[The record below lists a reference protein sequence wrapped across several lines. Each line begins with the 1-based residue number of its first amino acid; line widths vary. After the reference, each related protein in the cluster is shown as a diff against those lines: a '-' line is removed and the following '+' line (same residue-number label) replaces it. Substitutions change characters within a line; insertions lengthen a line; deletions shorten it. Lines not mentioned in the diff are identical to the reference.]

1 MGTKAACYR
10 CNKKD
15 GECDLLHSLQ
25 LEEEMSMKK
34 LMAALSASLLMASAS
49 AYAAP
54 SASVFLNGNSFIQA
68 GSVTNDAG
76 SGANLIS
83 FRYGLGTPDVG
94 IATWELFGDTATH
107 TDFLSDGVHYQTATW
122 GMSIAPGNIFNF
134 SGLDIDLIESLNP
147 LSVTGSVLDNVGTSL
162 RNAYVSLVWDDQST
176 ATCALNQSP
185 WQTNQTIACVSGG
198 GNNVPEP
205 GTLALAA
212 LGLLAFASRR
222 KLMR

>member
-1 MGTKAACYR
+1 
-10 CNKKD
+10 
-15 GECDLLHSLQ
+15 
-25 LEEEMSMKK
+25 MSMKK
-34 LMAALSASLLMASAS
+34 IVTALSASLLMASAS
-49 AYAAP
+49 AYAMP

-83 FRYGLGTPDVG
+83 FRYSLGTPDAG
-94 IATWELFGDTATH
+94 IATWEPFGDTATH
-107 TDFLSDGVHYQTATW
+107 SDFLPGGHWFQTATW
-122 GMSIAPGNIFNF
+122 GMSIAPGAAFNF
-134 SGLDIDLIESLNP
+134 AGLDIDLIESLNP
-147 LSVTGSVLDNVGTSL
+147 LSVTGGTLDLVGTSL
-162 RNAYVSLVWDDQST
+162 RNAYISLAWDDHST
-176 ATCALNQSP
+176 ATCSLNQSP
-185 WQTNQTIACVSGG
+185 WNTSQTIACVSGG